1 MTAEDILRAAKEKFD
16 ANPTVD
22 IGCTSN
28 CTGKCSAQGS
38 KGTPHRKSL
47 SKYAGIIRYP
57 TWAKYCASYDS
68 NRNWS
73 SSTAYSC
80 PGHRDSN
87 EITNRYPFPNDADL
101 SATKIIYESQ
111 LTQLYDNI
119 KQEINDRLNHIFYSE
134 LEF

>member
-16 ANPTVD
+16 ASPTVD

-28 CTGKCSAQGS
+28 CTDICSAQGS
-38 KGTPHRKSL
+38 KGTPHGKSL

-57 TWAKYCASYDS
+57 EWAKYCASYDS

-80 PGHRDSN
+80 PGHRDSK
-87 EITNRYPFPNDADL
+87 EITNRYPFPNDTDL
-101 SATKIIYESQ
+101 STTKIIYASQ

>member
-16 ANPTVD
+16 AVPTVN

-28 CTGKCSAQGS
+28 CTGICSAQGH
-38 KGTPHRKSL
+38 KGTPSRRRL
-47 SKYAGIIRYP
+47 STLIGDITYP

-101 SATKIIYESQ
+101 SATKIIYES
-111 LTQLYDNI
+111 
-119 KQEINDRLNHIFYSE
+119 
-134 LEF
+134 